1 MIIDKK
7 TLFIIIF
14 ITSFSLFWNILFA
27 QKDSLLKIE
36 KPVFSP
42 SKTKKIIGKKPERIP
57 LESALRAAVIPGLG
71 QIYNQ
76 KYWKLPF
83 VYGALGGLGYAVYW
97 NNSSYKF
104 FNNSYEAILIS
115 NPTDV
120 RANRLL
126 TLRNKYRRDTEFMAI
141 LTFFAYGLSVLDAAV
156 DAHFSTFDVS
166 DDISLKIEP
175 FYNQTNTG
183 AATGISFKLD
193 F

>member
-7 TLFIIIF
+7 TLFVII
-14 ITSFSLFWNILFA
+14 FSLFCNVIFA
-27 QKDSLLKIE
+27 QKDTLPKTDKPTIIIPKTNQLLR
-36 KPVFSP
+36 
-42 SKTKKIIGKKPERIP
+42 KKPERIP
-57 LESALRAAVIPGLG
+57 LESALRAAVIPGWG

-76 KYWKLPF
+76 KYWKLPL

-97 NNSSYKF
+97 NDAAYKSF
-104 FNNSYEAILIS
+104 SNSYDAILIN

-120 RANRLL
+120 RVDRLR
-126 TLRNKYRRDTEFMAI
+126 TLRNKYRRDTEFMVI
-141 LTFFAYGLSVLDAAV
+141 LTFFAYGLSILDATV

-175 FYNQTNTG
+175 YYNQNNFGT
-183 AATGISFKLD
+183 ATGLTFKLD